1 MTIKSITYSL
11 CRLISLK
18 LAPKLVARRFAKADG
33 TSMNQFFVMAVAE
46 KLSAMHTADDFFAA
60 RKGRGDREAALRFLQ
75 RADGEPPRAED
86 QLTD

>member
-1 MTIKSITYSL
+1 MTTKSMTYSL
-11 CRLISLK
+11 RLPISLK
-18 LAPKLVARRFAKADG
+18 LAVERFAKADG

-46 KLSAMHTADDFFAA
+46 KLSAMQTADDFFAA

>member
-1 MTIKSITYSL
+1 
-11 CRLISLK
+11 
-18 LAPKLVARRFAKADG
+18 
-33 TSMNQFFVMAVAE
+33 MNQFFVMAVAE
-46 KLSAMHTADDFFAA
+46 KLSAMQTADDFFAA